1 MAKTL
6 EQLDHTRERL
16 HAGKIVAAKDLD
28 MSLYEPFREF
38 RDLLRRAKRLY
49 DAVATVSHLPGDCRD
64 GDFYAEVGK
73 GASPSLDME
82 CTRVEQR
89 SVHVE
94 QCGTNHHQTSWLV
107 IAIRTPQYARLR
119 GGTRLPVLSAD
130 DQAHGSNS
138 RSLSRHSH
146 RRL

>member
-1 MAKTL
+1 MAQTL
-6 EQLDHTRERL
+6 EQLDHARERL
-16 HAGKIVAAKDLD
+16 YAGKIVAAKDLD
-28 MSLYEPFREF
+28 VSLYEPFREF
-38 RDLLRRAKRLY
+38 RGLLRRAKRLY
-49 DAVATVSHLPGDCRD
+49 DAVAAVSHLLCD
-64 GDFYAEVGK
+64 GVGGGFFSEVGK
-73 GASPSLDME
+73 GPPPSLDME

-94 QCGTNHHQTSWLV
+94 QCGTNHHQSSWLV